1 MQEILTYSNYTSM
14 LDVISDS
21 EWELLGDHIIESED
35 NIVKVRQLVRYHAKQ
50 LSMGIIDQ
58 TRITTAVSELLRNMY
73 NYGGGGKVLIETG
86 NVDGNCALIVTCI
99 DEGSGIENLD
109 LAMSDGYTSGKG
121 MGYGLPG
128 AKRLVD
134 RFEIESEL
142 NKGTI
147 VRIMKWK

>member
-1 MQEILTYSNYTSM
+1 M
-14 LDVISDS
+14 LELSSDIN
-21 EWELLGDHIIESED
+21 WEKLGKHLIESEN
-35 NIVKVRQLVRYHAKQ
+35 NIVEVRQLIRFHAKQ
-50 LSMGIIDQ
+50 MSMGIIDQ

-73 NYGGGGKVLIETG
+73 NYGGGGEVLIETG
-86 NVDGNCALIVTCI
+86 IVDDKKTLIITCI
-99 DEGSGIENLD
+99 DHGPGIEDLE

-134 RFEIESEL
+134 RFEIQSEV

-147 VRIMKWK
+147 VRVMKWK